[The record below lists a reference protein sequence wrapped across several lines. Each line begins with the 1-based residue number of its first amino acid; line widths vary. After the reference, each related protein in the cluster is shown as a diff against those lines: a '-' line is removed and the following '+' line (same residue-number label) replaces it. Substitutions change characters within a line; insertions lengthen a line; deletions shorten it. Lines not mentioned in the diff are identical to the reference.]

1 MMIKSFLYL
10 FLLLAVP
17 LGLHAQELRVKEFKA
32 DPSDNAAIKFQK
44 KDNNGDPCA
53 LVMVG
58 LTLTNVEFEGS
69 IIEVEQKDNGEYW
82 VYLAQGANWLEI
94 KSKQYLPLRYEF
106 EDVAG
111 NMTYIM
117 LIEKPQIAYDG
128 PTGIVNITSNVRD
141 ADVYVDGEKLS
152 SITPFAYKGSEGEHK
167 VELKA
172 SGYND
177 ERSTIHVELNKKL
190 KHHITMRAEGSFSV
204 NNISY
209 EMIQVTGGTFFMGS
223 TAKNSKQTT
232 FNYEQPVH
240 EVTLR
245 SYSIGKTEVTQALWE
260 EIMGSNPS
268 IHKGSNF
275 PVENMTWDDCQEF
288 ISKLNERC
296 GTHFRLPT
304 EAEWEYAARGC
315 GQRNS
320 DEFSGGSQLGKVAHC
335 GVCTIE
341 VGMKQANE
349 LGIQDMSG
357 NVAEWCSD
365 WLGKYTAVKATNP
378 SGPKMGVRRIVRGG
392 SFKDDE
398 WFIRNAA
405 RGHQKP
411 GEPSPTIGLRLAQ
424 DL

>member
-1 MMIKSFLYL
+1 MVRNILYLL
-10 FLLLAVP
+10 FLLATP
-17 LGLHAQELRVKEFKA
+17 LVLQAQELKVKEFKA

-53 LVMVG
+53 LIMVG
-58 LTLTNVEFEGS
+58 LTLANVQFEGS
-69 IIEVEQKDNGEYW
+69 IMEVEQKDNGEYW
-82 VYLAQGANWLEI
+82 VYLTQGANWLEI

-106 EDVAG
+106 DDVTG
-111 NMTYIM
+111 NVTYKM
-117 LIEKPQIAYDG
+117 LIEKPLVANDG
-128 PTGIVNITSNVRD
+128 PTGVVKITSNVSN
-141 ADVYVDGEKLS
+141 ADVYVDGEKMS
-152 SITPFAYKGSEGEHK
+152 SITPFAYKGTEGEHI

-172 SGYND
+172 AGYND
-177 ERSTIHVELNKKL
+177 ERTTITVKLNQKLQHHVA
-190 KHHITMRAEGSFSV
+190 MRSEGSFSV
-204 NNISY
+204 NSISY
-209 EMIQVTGGTFFMGS
+209 EMIQVPSGSFFMGS
-223 TAKNSKQTT
+223 TSKNNKQTT

-245 SYSIGKTEVTQALWE
+245 SYSIGKTEVPQALWE

-268 IHKGSNF
+268 MNKGKNL
-275 PVENMTWDDCQEF
+275 PVENVTWNDCQEF

-304 EAEWEYAARGC
+304 EAEWEYAARGR
-315 GQRNS
+315 GQRNA
-320 DEFSGGSQLGKVAHC
+320 DEFAGGSQLGKVAHC
-335 GVCTIE
+335 GICTIE

-357 NVAEWCSD
+357 NVAEWCAD
-365 WLGKYTAVKATNP
+365 WLSKYTPAKAINP
-378 SGPKMGVRRIVRGG
+378 TGPKMGVRRIVRGG
-392 SFKDDE
+392 SYQDEE
-398 WFIRNAA
+398 WFMRNTA

>member
-1 MMIKSFLYL
+1 MKKHIFTLL
-10 FLLLAVP
+10 FLLGGISL
-17 LGLHAQELRVKEFKA
+17 LSAQELTVKEFKM
-32 DPSDNAAIKFQK
+32 DTSDNAAIKYQV
-44 KDNNGDPCA
+44 KDSSGDPCA
-53 LVMVG
+53 LIMVG
-58 LTLTNVEFEGS
+58 LTLANVEFEGD
-69 IIEVEQKDNGEYW
+69 IVKQEQKENGEYW
-82 VYLAQGANWLEI
+82 IYLMQGANWLEI
-94 KSKQYLPLRYEF
+94 KTKKYLPLRYEF
-106 EDVAG
+106 EDVQG
-111 NMTYIM
+111 NTTYIM
-117 LIEKPQIAYDG
+117 QIDKPQIAYDG
-128 PTGIVNITSNVRD
+128 PTGTVNITSNVHN
-141 ADVYVDGEKLS
+141 AEVYVDGEKLS
-152 SITPFAYKGSEGEHK
+152 SITPFGYKGPEGEHI

-172 SGYND
+172 PGYND
-177 ERSTIHVELNKKL
+177 ERSTIRVELNQKL

-209 EMIQVTGGTFFMGS
+209 EMIQVPGGTFFMGS
-223 TAKNSKQTT
+223 SAKNSKQTT

-245 SYSIGKTEVTQALWE
+245 SYSIGKTEVPQALWE

-268 IHKGSNF
+268 IHKGGNF
-275 PVENMTWDDCQEF
+275 PVENVTWSDCQEF
-288 ISKLNERC
+288 ITKLNERC

-320 DEFSGGSQLGKVAHC
+320 DEFAGGSQLGKVAHL
-335 GVCTIE
+335 GVCTLE

-357 NVAEWCSD
+357 NVAEWCDD
-365 WLGKYTAVKATNP
+365 WLGKYTSAKALNP

-398 WFIRNAA
+398 WYLRTAA